1 MGKSGATPR
10 NHRPWP
16 SNHPEAS
23 LPQCRKFPTRQCA
36 VLRCEKLLELA
47 NLSML
52 APMHGRYVSYR
63 ANRRRVHRQTD
74 LLGAEQIGSAHVSTP
89 VTNAPLVCR
98 LLLVY
103 NKPHTVHS
111 SATATLT

>member
-16 SNHPEAS
+16 STHPEAS

-36 VLRCEKLLELA
+36 VLRCEKRLELA

-63 ANRRRVHRQTD
+63 ANRRRVPRQTD
-74 LLGAEQIGSAHVSTP
+74 LLRAELSSPDKIGRAHVCNS
-89 VTNAPLVCR
+89 VTNAHIVCR
-98 LLLVY
+98 LLLTTT
-103 NKPHTVHS
+103 KT
-111 SATATLT
+111 